1 VNNAIGLIVAAVMAL
16 VFLAFLA
23 VLFPILRL
31 WLQALLTGTPVSFA
45 EIIQLRLTNLPL
57 TTIVHAAIA
66 LHQRG
71 VKVPLR
77 EVAAC
82 YLKHGVGREMNAT
95 QLATLVVA
103 QRADSTKP
111 PQT

>member
-1 VNNAIGLIVAAVMAL
+1 VNDAIGLIIAAVMAL
-16 VFLAFLA
+16 VFFVFLA
-23 VLFPILRL
+23 LFFSILRL

-45 EIIQLRLTNLPL
+45 EIIQLRLTNLPITML
-57 TTIVHAAIA
+57 VHATIA

-71 VKVPLR
+71 VRVPLR
-77 EVAAC
+77 EVAEC
-82 YLKHGVGREMNAT
+82 YLKHGVGREINAT

-103 QRADSTKP
+103 RRADSAKP